1 MYVTGK
7 TARILKGRGKGKI
20 GEITSCD
27 AVGNVTIRTD
37 DGKEYGPMPDWG
49 NYVILGGSVLDV
61 IRRDSALDIIRK
73 TIGLGS
79 RKNFEFA
86 IIQSITGSDIR
97 ILMDDP
103 NRIDATMKKLQRT
116 ELEIRLQEGEILC
129 VLPEGYKYNF

>member
-1 MYVTGK
+1 
-7 TARILKGRGKGKI
+7 
-20 GEITSCD
+20 
-27 AVGNVTIRTD
+27 
-37 DGKEYGPMPDWG
+37 MPDWG
-49 NYVILGGSVLDV
+49 DYVILGGSVLDV

-86 IIQSITGSDIR
+86 IIQSMTGSDIR